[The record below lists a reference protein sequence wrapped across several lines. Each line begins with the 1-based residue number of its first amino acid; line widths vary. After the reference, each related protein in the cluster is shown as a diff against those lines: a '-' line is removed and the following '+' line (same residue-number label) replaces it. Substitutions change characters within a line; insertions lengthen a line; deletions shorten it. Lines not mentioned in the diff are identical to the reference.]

1 MLIKSIKEMLITL
14 IVNLALLISRTVL
27 IIYSVTVW
35 FASAFQVID
44 FLVSG
49 EWQGTSLAS
58 VGFISQTQ
66 FVGYDMLVNWFYELH
81 ILLSWFVIANI
92 LVLVEFVL
100 ELFIDSDKRW
110 GDSFFN

>member
-1 MLIKSIKEMLITL
+1 MILKSIKEMLVTL
-14 IVNLALLISRTVL
+14 VVNLALLISRTVL

-49 EWQGTSLAS
+49 EWQETSLAS
-58 VGFISQTQ
+58 AGFISQTQ
-66 FVGYDMLVNWFYELH
+66 FIGYDMLVNWFYELH
-81 ILLSWFVIANI
+81 ILLSWFAIANI
-92 LVLVEFVL
+92 LVLIEFVL